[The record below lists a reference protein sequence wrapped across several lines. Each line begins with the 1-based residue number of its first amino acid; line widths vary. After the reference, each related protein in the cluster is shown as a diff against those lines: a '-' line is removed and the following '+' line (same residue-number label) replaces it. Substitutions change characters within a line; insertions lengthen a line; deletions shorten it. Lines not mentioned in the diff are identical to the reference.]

1 MLWPPGFLASGPI
14 DEAAGL
20 TASWPLRCG
29 RFRLSLRRPLVMG
42 IVNVTPDSFSER
54 QSRTDPVEA
63 VEWARRLIAEGA
75 DLIDIGGEST
85 RPGAPEVPVSLE
97 LSRVMPV
104 LADLR
109 DAGVPLSI
117 DTRKPAVMREAI
129 AAGAD
134 MINDV
139 NGFCAPG
146 AIEAVAQAPVGL
158 CVMHMQGEPATM
170 QQAPAYANVLG
181 EVAGFFARRIDA
193 LRAAGVTR
201 DRILVDPGIGFGKD
215 LQHNLDLLAHLG
227 TLARLAPVLV
237 GVSRKSVIGKLTGRD
252 LADRLPGSLA
262 AMLAAVERGAAIVRV
277 HDVAQTVDALRVWR
291 AISEQEKTD
300 GA

>member
-1 MLWPPGFLASGPI
+1 
-14 DEAAGL
+14 
-20 TASWPLRCG
+20 
-29 RFRLSLRRPLVMG
+29 MG

-54 QSRTDPVEA
+54 QSRTDPAEA
-63 VEWARRLIAEGA
+63 IEFARRLIAEGA

-97 LSRVMPV
+97 LARVIPV
-104 LADLR
+104 LGGLR

-134 MINDV
+134 MVNDV

-146 AIEAVAQAPVGL
+146 ALEAVAQAPVGL
-158 CVMHMQGEPATM
+158 CVMHMRGEPATM
-170 QQAPAYANVLG
+170 QQAPAYANVLE
-181 EVAGFFARRIDA
+181 EVAAFLMQRVDA
-193 LRAAGVTR
+193 LEAAGVTR

-227 TLARLAPVLV
+227 SLARLAPVLV

-252 LADRLPGSLA
+252 LPDRLPGSLA
-262 AMLAAVERGAAIVRV
+262 AMLAAVSRGAAIVRV
-277 HDVAQTVDALRVWR
+277 HDVAQTCDALRVWR
-291 AISEQEKTD
+291 AINAQEKTD